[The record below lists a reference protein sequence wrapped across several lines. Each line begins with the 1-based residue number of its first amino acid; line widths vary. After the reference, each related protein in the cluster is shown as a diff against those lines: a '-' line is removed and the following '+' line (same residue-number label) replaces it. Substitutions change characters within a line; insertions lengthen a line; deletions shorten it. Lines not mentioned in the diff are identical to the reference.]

1 MNNKAISWIILIA
14 LSLVWG
20 SSFMLMKQGL
30 RAFSSD
36 EVAGLRITIASAF
49 MLPFLISHYKIDL
62 KKNVKGLLLMG
73 VFGNLI
79 PAFLFTKAETQISSS
94 LTGMLNALTPMF
106 TILVG
111 MIAFNHKITKNQIIG
126 VLIGFI
132 GAIALVALGDNE
144 NDQTKNIMYSLLVA
158 AATLCYA
165 ISVNGIK
172 AYLGHVNSLTA
183 TVWSF
188 TLIGPLAAIYLFGFT
203 DVVEHAT
210 QHPEGLRSLGFVSIL
225 AIVGS
230 ALSVVV
236 YNTLIKLSGT
246 VFAASCT
253 YLIPIV
259 AIGWGLFDGEI
270 INLFQVLAVIVIIA
284 GIWMINSS
292 AKTPENKSS

>member
-1 MNNKAISWIILIA
+1 MNKKAISWIILIA

-20 SSFMLMKQGL
+20 SSFILMKQGL
-30 RAFSSD
+30 KAFSSD

-49 MLPFLISHYKIDL
+49 MLPFLVAHYKLDV
-62 KKNVKGLLLMG
+62 KKNLKGLLLMG

-106 TILVG
+106 TIIIG
-111 MIAFNHKITKNQIIG
+111 MISFNHKISKNQIIG
-126 VLIGFI
+126 VLVGLI
-132 GAIALVALGDNE
+132 GAIALVMMGDDKD
-144 NDQTKNIMYSLLVA
+144 DQTKNVMYSLLVA

-188 TLIGPLAAIYLFGFT
+188 TLIGPVAAIYLFGFT
-203 DVVEHAT
+203 DVIAHAT
-210 QHPEGLRSLGFVSIL
+210 QHPEGMRSLGFVSIL

-270 INLFQVLAVIVIIA
+270 INLAQILAVIVVIT

-292 AKTPENKSS
+292 GKSKETENS

>member
-1 MNNKAISWIILIA
+1 MNNKALSWIILIA

-20 SSFMLMKQGL
+20 SSFILMKQGL
-30 RAFSSD
+30 IAFTSD
-36 EVAGLRITIASAF
+36 EVAGLRITIASIF
-49 MLPFLISHYKIDL
+49 MLPFLAKHYKLDL
-62 KKNVKGLLLMG
+62 KKNLKGLLLMG

-106 TILVG
+106 TIIIG
-111 MIAFNHKITKNQIIG
+111 MIAFNHKISKNQILG

-132 GAIALVALGDNE
+132 GAIALVALGDFE
-144 NDQTKNIMYSLLVA
+144 NDQSKNILYCLLVA

-188 TLIGPLAAIYLFGFT
+188 TIIGPLAAIYLFGFT
-203 DVVEHAT
+203 DVIHHST
-210 QHPEGLRSLGFVSIL
+210 QHPEGLKSLGYITIL
-225 AIVGS
+225 AVFGS

-236 YNTLIKLSGT
+236 FNVLIKLSGS
-246 VFAASCT
+246 VFASSCT

-284 GIWMINSS
+284 GIWLINST
-292 AKTPENKSS
+292 KKV